1 MLATE
6 SATVLLDEAG
16 QVTAR
21 LPGYLRLTASADRIV
36 GWGAREAEVFDP
48 RARSVRRWPLPDLT
62 LAVQDRP
69 AVAMPQGV
77 LLANDDWTF
86 TIWNDER

>member
-1 MLATE
+1 M
-6 SATVLLDEAG
+6 
-16 QVTAR
+16 TAR
-21 LPGYLRLTASADRIV
+21 LPGYLRLTAVDRPGWSAGAHVRPRSSTRSGSV
-36 GWGAREAEVFDP
+36 G
-48 RARSVRRWPLPDLT
+48 RRWPLPDLT